1 MLGEVQLGG
10 ARVSEKWGAG
20 TEVLI
25 RTFGLPDYSQRAGD
39 EEDKKREGHHEGWCL
54 QGTPSR
60 AALGSAR

>member
-25 RTFGLPDYSQRAGD
+25 RTFGLPDYSQRAGE
-39 EEDKKREGHHEGWCL
+39 EEDKKSEGHHEGWCL
-54 QGTPSR
+54 
-60 AALGSAR
+60 